1 MKFILLILKL
11 LVVDASFPI
20 YLMVK
25 SLFFWLQD
33 AIYGTTPVKTSPKSA
48 ILEVIMGDY
57 GSWDVMGY
65 NGYKTF
71 NP

>member
-1 MKFILLILKL
+1 
-11 LVVDASFPI
+11 
-20 YLMVK
+20 MVK